1 MSPASEINQLIFQKK
16 LMVLLLL
23 FAKLVLQLELMGVSG
38 GGVDGFISGKNV
50 SLLLKLED
58 SQGRN
63 KVSNKS

>member
-1 MSPASEINQLIFQKK
+1 
-16 LMVLLLL
+16 MVLLLL

-58 SQGRN
+58 GQGRN